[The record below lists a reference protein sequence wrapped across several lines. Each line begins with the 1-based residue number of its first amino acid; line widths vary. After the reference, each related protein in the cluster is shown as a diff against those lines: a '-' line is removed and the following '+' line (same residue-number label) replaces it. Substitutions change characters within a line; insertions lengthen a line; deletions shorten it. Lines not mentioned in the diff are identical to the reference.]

1 MGSARDQAPRDRTI
15 EMPDAKRAAVLINL
29 KTAALGIPRP
39 TSQHVRD
46 PESLGG

>member
-1 MGSARDQAPRDRTI
+1 
-15 EMPDAKRAAVLINL
+15 MPDAKRAAVLINL

-46 PESLGG
+46 HGESWRVSGPAADTAT